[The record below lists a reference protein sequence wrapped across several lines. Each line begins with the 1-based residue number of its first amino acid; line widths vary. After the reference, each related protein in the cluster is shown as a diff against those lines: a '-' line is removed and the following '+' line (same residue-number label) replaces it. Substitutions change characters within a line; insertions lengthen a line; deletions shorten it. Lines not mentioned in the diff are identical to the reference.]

1 MGAVV
6 VARLL
11 DPRPVIRRLGER
23 RSDLARLTARRAVA
37 APLVLVAVTVGAF
50 ILAATSPLEPL
61 AAHFGDGYERTT
73 VAERAA
79 AAAALGT
86 DLTWWQAWW
95 TWVAGLAAGDAG
107 FSHSYRQ
114 PVLEV
119 VTQRLPWTVL
129 LSATALALA
138 LAVTLAAG
146 VAAARRPHGALDR
159 ALAAMAVLL
168 SAVPPFVLAMG
179 SVAVFAVTLG
189 WLPVTGAAPPGQDPT
204 LATLARHLV
213 LPAVALAAGQVPW
226 MLLTLR
232 RSVLDA
238 EASAPVAEAR
248 ARGVGERTVLT
259 GHIAAVSWTP
269 LIALLGARLPELIA
283 GSLVVET
290 VFAWPGLAAATVDA
304 ALEADFALLAAVTLG
319 ASATVLVGTWFAD
332 CLLLLADPRV
342 RIDA

>member
-1 MGAVV
+1 M
-6 VARLL
+6 
-11 DPRPVIRRLGER
+11 IRRLGER

-50 ILAATSPLEPL
+50 VLAAVSPLEPL
-61 AAHFGDGYERTT
+61 AAHFGAGYERTT

-95 TWVAGLAAGDAG
+95 TWVGGLAAGDAG

-146 VAAARRPHGALDR
+146 VAAARRPHGAVDR

-226 MLLTLR
+226 MLLALR

-248 ARGVGERTVLT
+248 ARGLSERTVLT

-269 LIALLGARLPELIA
+269 LIALIGARLPELIA

-319 ASATVLVGTWFAD
+319 ASATVLVGTWLAD